1 MSTKMTEAEALK
13 QLEEASREV
22 DRAEAI
28 LGKANRA
35 WAEARQV
42 YDQIIRDN
50 WSDGLPFQFQR

>member
-13 QLEEASREV
+13 KLEEAGREV
-22 DRAEAI
+22 ERAEAV

-35 WAEARQV
+35 WAKAREA
-42 YDQIIRDN
+42 YDEAVRDN